1 MPVSLSERMRLTSD
15 SHFGNAMSLVD
26 FISNTA
32 VSSWTKKSCVHLLDE
47 AKRRVTSIDVDIYDT
62 ARN

>member
-1 MPVSLSERMRLTSD
+1 MPVSLSDRMRLTSD
-15 SHFGNAMSLVD
+15 LYFGIAMSLAD

-47 AKRRVTSIDVDIYDT
+47 AK
-62 ARN
+62 